1 MQKTY
6 APRKVHVEALC
17 HERIGGRLYVRVD
30 VTLVKGGKARSAAFQ
45 STRAGWFAVW
55 KDGKIRPAVA
65 KSQRLRV
72 RAAIKELRRFCG

>member
-1 MQKTY
+1 M
-6 APRKVHVEALC
+6 HIEALC
-17 HERIGGRLYVRVD
+17 HQRIGGRLYVRVD

-65 KSQRLRV
+65 KSQRPRV
-72 RAAIKELRRFCG
+72 RAAVEELRRFCD